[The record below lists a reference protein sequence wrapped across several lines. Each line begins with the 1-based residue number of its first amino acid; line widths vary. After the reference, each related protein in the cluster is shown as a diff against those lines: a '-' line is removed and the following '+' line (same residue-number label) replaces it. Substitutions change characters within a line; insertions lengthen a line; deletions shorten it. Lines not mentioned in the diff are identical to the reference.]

1 MQPFLQP
8 AGRETLQSF
17 VAERFTGLPFV
28 VVSNREPYI
37 HYLEGDE
44 VRWKRTLG
52 GLVTALDPMMQTLR
66 GSWVA
71 HGSGDADRQTA
82 AENGCLG
89 VPPDDPSYTQHRV
102 WLTKKEEEGYYYGV
116 ANQALWPLCHNAYT
130 RPQFF
135 ESDWAIYQSVNAKFA
150 DQVARIVGNRKA
162 VVFVQDYHFAL
173 LPAMV
178 KQRCPRAVCAHFWHI
193 PWPNPEVFTI
203 CPWRRQLLEG
213 LLGNDLLG
221 FHLQASCNNFLETVE
236 RELEARQD
244 REMIAVVYNDHTT
257 RVRPFPISV
266 DFEAISEQAA
276 AESCLQ
282 RMQSVRK
289 ELRLDGKFVLL
300 GLDRMDYTKG
310 IPDRLRAVDLVLERR
325 PELVGKL
332 VFIQASVP
340 SRHRIPAYKSL
351 ISEVENL
358 AEEINWRHG
367 NGAWKP
373 IVTLDEH
380 LSWET
385 VLALYRLA
393 DACVVSSLQ
402 DGLNLVAKE
411 FVSARTDER
420 GVLLLSRF
428 AGAAAELPDALPL
441 NPFVHD
447 DFAAR
452 IEDAAQMPDDEQ
464 RTRMQAM
471 RQQVRENN
479 IYTWTL
485 QILDQL
491 AGLG

>member
-37 HYLEGDE
+37 HHLEGDE

-82 AENGCLG
+82 AEDGCLG
-89 VPPDDPSYTQHRV
+89 VPPDDPSYAQHRV

-310 IPDRLRAVDLVLERR
+310 IPDRLRAVDLVLGRR

-358 AEEINWRHG
+358 TEEINWRHG

-411 FVSARTDER
+411 FVSARTDEH

-452 IEDAAQMPDDEQ
+452 IEDAAHMPDDEQ

>member
-1 MQPFLQP
+1 M
-8 AGRETLQSF
+8 
-17 VAERFTGLPFV
+17 
-28 VVSNREPYI
+28 
-37 HYLEGDE
+37 
-44 VRWKRTLG
+44 
-52 GLVTALDPMMQTLR
+52 
-66 GSWVA
+66 
-71 HGSGDADRQTA
+71 
-82 AENGCLG
+82 
-89 VPPDDPSYTQHRV
+89 PPDDPSYTQHRV

-130 RPQFF
+130 RPQFL
-135 ESDWAIYQSVNAKFA
+135 ESDWVIYQSVNAKFA

-178 KQRCPRAVCAHFWHI
+178 KQRCPQAVCAHFWHI

-203 CPWRRQLLEG
+203 CPWRRELLEG

-221 FHLQASCNNFLETVE
+221 FHLQASCNNFLETVD

-244 REMIAVVYNDHTT
+244 REMIAVAYNDHTT

-276 AESCLQ
+276 GESCLE
-282 RMQSVRK
+282 RMKSVKK

-310 IPDRLRAVDLVLERR
+310 IPDRLRAVDLVLNRR
-325 PELVGKL
+325 AELLGKL

-358 AEEINWRHG
+358 TEEINWRHG

-380 LSWET
+380 LPWET

-411 FVSARTDER
+411 FISARTDER

-428 AGAAAELPDALPL
+428 AGAAAELPDALLL
-441 NPFVHD
+441 NPFVQD

-452 IEDAAQMPDDEQ
+452 IEDAVQMPNDEQ

-485 QILDQL
+485 QLLDQL

>member
-37 HYLEGDE
+37 HHLEGDE

-82 AENGCLG
+82 AEDGCLG
-89 VPPDDPSYTQHRV
+89 VPPDDPSYAQHRV

-130 RPQFF
+130 RPQFL
-135 ESDWAIYQSVNAKFA
+135 ESDWAIYESVNAKFA
-150 DQVARIVGNRKA
+150 DRVARIVGNRKA

-178 KQRCPRAVCAHFWHI
+178 KQRCPQAVCAHFWHI

-213 LLGNDLLG
+213 LLGSDLLG

-310 IPDRLRAVDLVLERR
+310 IPDRLRAVDLVLGRR

-358 AEEINWRHG
+358 TEEINWRHG
-367 NGAWKP
+367 NGPWKP

-411 FVSARTDER
+411 FVSARTDEH

-452 IEDAAQMPDDEQ
+452 IEDAAHMPDDEQ